1 MLETI
6 EEKIE
11 RFVQY
16 NEKLM
21 EQIMSIYSHENNGI
35 HAKILFCSLFDS
47 LAKCAYPEIKN
58 NSERFKKTITTHTQ
72 WEDAERVSLL
82 HFQRAF
88 KIMDKTPEDFL
99 DLKDEINILFHNY
112 FKPTDA
118 GVSNRISIS
127 IDPPYFEIE
136 NKWPKNNN
144 GNKIDLGIVTLD
156 KLQHKNLLWLYRNS
170 IVHEY
175 RIPGGGTE
183 PISLR
188 LTNPYY
194 QEIFTFLGDDF
205 KTLKIGHK
213 NFELHYPINFFKQIC
228 EESLHSIAKEYR
240 GKRESPFNI
249 YSEGEYWIPEFN
261 D

>member
-1 MLETI
+1 VSETI
-6 EEKIE
+6 EKKIN

-16 NEKLM
+16 NENLM
-21 EQIMSIYSHENNGI
+21 EQIMLIYSHENNGV

-47 LAKCAYPEIKN
+47 LAKCAYPKIKN
-58 NSERFKKTITTHTQ
+58 NSERFKKTIAIHTQ

-82 HFQRAF
+82 HLQRAF
-88 KIMDKTPEDFL
+88 GIMDQIPKDFL
-99 DLKDEINILFHNY
+99 DLKDEINILFHNH
-112 FKPTDA
+112 FKPTDS
-118 GVSNRISIS
+118 GVSDYIPIS
-127 IDPPYFEIE
+127 IDALYSEIE
-136 NKWPKNNN
+136 NKWPKNSN

-175 RIPGGGTE
+175 RIPGAGME

-188 LTNPYY
+188 LTNPCY
-194 QEIFTFLGDDF
+194 QEIFTFLGDDL
-205 KTLKIGHK
+205 KSLKIGHK
-213 NFELHYPINFFKQIC
+213 NFELHYPIKFFKQIC
-228 EESLHSIAKEYR
+228 EESLHSIASEYR
-240 GKRESPFNI
+240 DKNESPFSV